1 MMQEETSL
9 ECETKHKVQ
18 SARKTA
24 SIIGEYLKRNSNAE
38 TFVAIQE
45 TWYNLRQLGIS
56 LDVIQEHRPS
66 IGN

>member
-1 MMQEETSL
+1 
-9 ECETKHKVQ
+9 V
-18 SARKTA
+18 RKTA

-56 LDVIQEHRPS
+56 LDVTQEHMPS